1 MKLPQ
6 NRFKAQLQQDRVSY
20 GLWCG
25 LGNATAAE
33 ICACAGFDWLL
44 LDAEHAPLETDALLE
59 SLRTIAGYQAAPI
72 VRPISDH
79 PDGLKRLL
87 DIGVQSLL
95 IPMVHTA
102 EQAQA
107 IVTAARYPPKGTRG
121 IGTSLARAARWNMV
135 DNYIAEANDELC
147 IVAQVESLAALHNLT
162 AIASTEGVDGL
173 FVGPSDLGAAMGFPG
188 QSGHPEV
195 IAAVCGAIAAIRRC
209 HKPAGVLAT
218 DPVMIKR
225 YVDAGATFVGV
236 GTDTGLLAKSAQT
249 LLASLRPP
257 EAPRA

>member
-6 NRFKAQLQQDRVSY
+6 NRFKAQLQQGQVSF

-44 LDAEHAPLETDALLE
+44 LDAEHAPLDTDTLLGN
-59 SLRTIAGYQAAPI
+59 LRTIAAYQAAPV

-87 DIGVQSLL
+87 DMGVQSFL

-107 IVTAARYPPKGTRG
+107 IVTAMRYPPQGTRG

-147 IVAQVESLAALHNLT
+147 IVVQVESLAALDNLT
-162 AIASTEGVDGL
+162 AIATTDGIDAL

-188 QSGHPEV
+188 QSGHPDV
-195 IAAVCGAIAAIRRC
+195 VAAVCDALASIRRC

-218 DPVMIKR
+218 DPAMIRR
-225 YVDAGATFVGV
+225 YVEAGATFVGV

-249 LLASLRPP
+249 LLASLPRP
-257 EAPRA
+257 